1 MSPSALR
8 GLTPMSPFDASAA
21 LLIGFVF
28 GVAITALIA
37 DAYYEHK
44 SARETEEGL

>member
-1 MSPSALR
+1 
-8 GLTPMSPFDASAA
+8 MSPFDASAA

-37 DAYYEHK
+37 DAYYESRIAK
-44 SARETEEGL
+44 EARETEEGL